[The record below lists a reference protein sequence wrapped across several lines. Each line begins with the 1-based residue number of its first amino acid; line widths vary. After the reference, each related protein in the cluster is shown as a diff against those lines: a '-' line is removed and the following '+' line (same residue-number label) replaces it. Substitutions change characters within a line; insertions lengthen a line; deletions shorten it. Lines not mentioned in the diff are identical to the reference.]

1 MSWIFVMDLG
11 VLLWLQKALHPP
23 NKGHPCSLKSTCD
36 PPSQQSGCGALE
48 FSSQMSACTGRQPRP
63 NTRMLCALRP
73 TIVKKKGNQTHHKSH
88 PTYCLL
94 CYDIRSIQQQKKQKH
109 NGKYNHLATS
119 SSNTTSI
126 KKKNDEGAKQQ
137 AQTNINIL
145 NPQDPPSSLIRA
157 RILFSAHTRL
167 YDGMR

>member
-1 MSWIFVMDLG
+1 MSTKILQYLHTVHWVSKIVEQMSWIFVMDLG

-126 KKKNDEGAKQQ
+126 KKKMTKVQSNKHRP
-137 AQTNINIL
+137 T
-145 NPQDPPSSLIRA
+145 
-157 RILFSAHTRL
+157 
-167 YDGMR
+167 